1 MLRVLKLVRFNLPL
15 QIHVWGGLGSQLHA
29 CFLSHRIE
37 SDFPKRKVSLI
48 FHSSGVTRRPPEVL
62 GLLGN
67 LDYRIVDDFVGHQNQ
82 INLKR
87 RFRKEFKQRV
97 FSKFH
102 IIESCNNEIEYKR
115 LRPWTLQARG
125 HYSNLNISSNFS
137 KITLS
142 RMREL
147 GNFSAMELNEISDSG
162 SIHVRLGDLLE
173 IEDKNPT
180 NFLDVIDIV
189 RENVETLEKIGLY
202 IYSDSP
208 RVAKKILNEFNF
220 AVLAKDKYQE
230 NAMNS
235 LVGMVDS
242 SVFIGTG
249 SKLSLWVAVL
259 RFHTH
264 FTRRTFLPS
273 YLNPILESLIPD
285 VKTMSN
291 IEFYKSIDC

>member
-1 MLRVLKLVRFNLPL
+1 MLRVLKLARVNLPL

-29 CFLSHRIE
+29 CFLSHRIQ
-37 SDFPKRKVSLI
+37 SDFPRRKVSLI

-67 LDYRIVDDFVGHQNQ
+67 LDYRFVDDFVAPQNQ
-82 INLKR
+82 KDLNR
-87 RFRKEFKQRV
+87 RFRKELKQRF
-97 FSKFH
+97 FSRFH
-102 IIESCNNEIEYKR
+102 IVESCNNEIEYKR
-115 LRPWTLQARG
+115 LRWWTLQTRG
-125 HYSNLNISSNFS
+125 HYSNLNLSTDFS
-137 KITLS
+137 KITLD

-147 GNFSAMELNEISDSG
+147 GEFSAIEVNEASRSG

-173 IEDKNPT
+173 IEEKNPT
-180 NFLDVIDIV
+180 NFQDVIEVV
-189 RENVETLEKIGLY
+189 RANVDVLQKIGLF

-208 RVAKKILNEFNF
+208 HIAKEMLKEFNF
-220 AVLAKDKYQE
+220 AVVAKDKYQG

-264 FTRRTFLPS
+264 FTSPTFLPS
-273 YLNPILESLIPD
+273 YLSQIVESLIPD
-285 VKTMSN
+285 LKTMSSIN
-291 IEFYKSIDC
+291 FYESVDY

>member
-1 MLRVLKLVRFNLPL
+1 M
-15 QIHVWGGLGSQLHA
+15 HA
-29 CFLSHRIE
+29 CFLSHRIQ

-62 GLLGN
+62 GLLGD

-82 INLKR
+82 IDLKR
-87 RFRKEFKQRV
+87 RFRKEFKQRF
-97 FSKFH
+97 FSRFH

-115 LRPWTLQARG
+115 LRAWTLQARG
-125 HYSNLNISSNFS
+125 HYSNLNLSSNFS
-137 KITLS
+137 KITLG

-147 GNFSAMELNEISDSG
+147 GFFSAMELNEISHSG
-162 SIHVRLGDLLE
+162 SIHIRLGDLLE
-173 IEDKNPT
+173 IEEKNPT
-180 NFLDVIDIV
+180 NFQDVIDV
-189 RENVETLEKIGLY
+189 VKANVETLEKIGLH

-208 RVAKKILNEFNF
+208 HVANEILNEFNF
-220 AVLAKDKYQE
+220 TVLAKDKYQE
-230 NAMNS
+230 NAMNA

-264 FTRRTFLPS
+264 FTRPTFLPS
-273 YLNPILESLIPD
+273 YLKPILESMIPN

-291 IEFYKSIDC
+291 INFYESIDC

>member
-1 MLRVLKLVRFNLPL
+1 M
-15 QIHVWGGLGSQLHA
+15 HA
-29 CFLSHRIE
+29 CFLSHRIQ

-87 RFRKEFKQRV
+87 RFRKEFKQRF

-115 LRPWTLQARG
+115 LRSWTLQARG
-125 HYSNLNISSNFS
+125 HYSNLNLSSNFS
-137 KITLS
+137 KITLG
-142 RMREL
+142 RMQEL
-147 GNFSAMELNEISDSG
+147 GVFSAMELNEISHSG

-173 IEDKNPT
+173 IEEKNPT
-180 NFLDVIDIV
+180 NFQDVIDV
-189 RENVETLEKIGLY
+189 VKANVETLEKIGLH

-208 RVAKKILNEFNF
+208 HVAKEILNEFNF
-220 AVLAKDKYQE
+220 TVLAKDKYQE
-230 NAMNS
+230 NAMNA

-264 FTRRTFLPS
+264 VTRPTFLPS
-273 YLNPILESLIPD
+273 YLKPILENLIPD

-291 IEFYKSIDC
+291 INFYESIDC

>member
-1 MLRVLKLVRFNLPL
+1 MLRVLKLIRVNIPL

-37 SDFPKRKVSLI
+37 CDFPKRKVSLI

-62 GLLGN
+62 GLLGD
-67 LDYRIVDDFVGHQNQ
+67 LDYRIVDDYVSSQSQ
-82 INLKR
+82 IDLKRLFLSELKR
-87 RFRKEFKQRV
+87 RF

-102 IIESCNNEIEYKR
+102 IIESCNNEIEYGR

-125 HYSNLNISSNFS
+125 HYSNLNLNSNFS
-137 KITLS
+137 RIILG
-142 RMREL
+142 RMREIC
-147 GNFSAMELNEISDSG
+147 NFSQRELNAVSHSG

-180 NFLDVIDIV
+180 NFQDVIEIV
-189 RENVETLEKIGLY
+189 RTNSDILKMIGLY

-208 RVAKKILNEFNF
+208 HIAKKMLKEFDF
-220 AVLAKDKYQE
+220 AFLAKDEYQE
-230 NAMNS
+230 SAMNA
-235 LVGMVDS
+235 LVAMVDS

-259 RFHTH
+259 RFHANLTGP
-264 FTRRTFLPS
+264 TFLPS
-273 YLNPILESLIPD
+273 YLNPILESLILD
-285 VKTMSN
+285 LKTKSN
-291 IEFYKSIDC
+291 INFYESIDY